1 MYVHEFA
8 AGNSIAD
15 PSAENLS
22 GPESVIEGAQ
32 HAALHFFVPHQS
44 GSNIFFFFLY
54 IDREK

>member
-32 HAALHFFVPHQS
+32 HAALHFFVP
-44 GSNIFFFFLY
+44 I
-54 IDREK
+54 